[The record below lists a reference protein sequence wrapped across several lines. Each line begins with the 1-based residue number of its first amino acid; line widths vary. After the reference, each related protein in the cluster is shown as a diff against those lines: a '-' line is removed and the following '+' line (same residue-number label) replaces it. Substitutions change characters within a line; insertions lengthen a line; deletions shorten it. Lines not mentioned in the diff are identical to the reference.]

1 MQERGERRVFII
13 YSHLDKE
20 KVMEIEKGL
29 VDFGIKVLTDY
40 NTINIGENIQ
50 EEIKKNIQNVNKI
63 LLITSQNSEKS
74 EWIENE
80 LEIAKSLNKQILPV
94 IFDDVMPSKLLTGIK
109 YIKLKEI
116 NSDTLYPIYL
126 SIKKQYNI
134 TN

>member
-1 MQERGERRVFII
+1 
-13 YSHLDKE
+13 
-20 KVMEIEKGL
+20 MEIEKGL